1 MKPPFFGA
9 FDALAVDDTKARR
22 RVSTCEFS
30 GHRVEGV
37 VHAREHAIAVPAD
50 EVVVHDALGG
60 KILRQLA
67 PLAPGRQHVE
77 DRVQHH
83 ARFWNRMTPRLPR
96 GRHQRRD
103 ECLLLIGQVA
113 RISAVLAFIS
123 RSAIVSPHPA
133 PPTNYAHG
141 ATESQVIPRIQEV

>member
-67 PLAPGRQHVE
+67 PLAPGRQHIE

-83 ARFWNRMTPRLPR
+83 ARFWNRMAPRLP
-96 GRHQRRD
+96 GMRHQRRD
-103 ECLLLIGQVA
+103 ERPLLVGQIA
-113 RISAVLAFIS
+113 RISAVLAFVR
-123 RSAIVSPHPA
+123 RSAIVRPHSA
-133 PPTNYAHG
+133 PPANHAHG
-141 ATESQVIPRIQEV
+141 ATESQMIPPIQEV